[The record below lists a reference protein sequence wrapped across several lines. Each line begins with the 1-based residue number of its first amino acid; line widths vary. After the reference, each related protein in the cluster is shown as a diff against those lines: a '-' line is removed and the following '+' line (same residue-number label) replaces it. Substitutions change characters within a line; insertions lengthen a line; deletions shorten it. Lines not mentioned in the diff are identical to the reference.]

1 MRLSSMAKFSLTLL
15 SAAISYAAVASTAS
29 PPSSSED
36 FYNLSLAELGQ
47 IQISIAT
54 GNSIS
59 LDRAPAVATVIT
71 ASEIQA
77 MGARNLN
84 EILET
89 VPGLHVSLSSLS
101 RLDSVYSI
109 RGIHTGF
116 NPQVLLMMNGVPV
129 QSSLQ
134 GGRPSLLRVPTT
146 GIERIEIIRG
156 PGSAVY
162 GADAYAGVINV
173 ITKDAS
179 SIDSTRMGGGVGSFG
194 GRDVWLTTATE
205 LHNWNASLSLSY
217 QESNGDNN
225 RMVTTDIQSTLD
237 RVFGTNASL
246 APGALSTRY
255 QILDTHLALTRER
268 TQINM
273 WSWVS
278 NDAGIGAGGAQALD
292 FNGNDESNLFLIDG
306 THHFDN
312 ADGEWDNSVR
322 LSYLYYDLQ
331 TRFSLFP
338 EGAVI
343 PIGGDGNVNA
353 VDPVGI
359 VSFPDGLIG
368 QPGQESA
375 DTQIDMISIYS
386 GWESHR
392 LRIAAGSKHQTLEAR
407 EYKNFGPGVIDGSIP
422 VISGNVTDVSNTDY
436 VFLAKSSR
444 TIGYLS
450 LQDEWQITSALEL
463 TTGVR
468 YDDYSDF
475 GGTTNPR
482 IALVWSGTEQLTTKL
497 LYGSA
502 FRAPSFMEQGSKNN
516 PVLLGNPDLDPEKIN
531 TLELSFNY
539 LVTPDLQT
547 SLTLFNYEARDMIE
561 FVSESVV
568 NIKTAQNV
576 RDQDGEGFE
585 LEFNWKPKPSLHF
598 SGSYSYQDG
607 RDVATNRP
615 VADAPGQQIK
625 MNMNWEFA
633 PSWTANGQL
642 IVIADRE
649 RREGDLRPAI
659 DDYALLDFA
668 IKRENIF
675 PQLDAALVF
684 KNLADAD
691 AREPSSGEI
700 ADDYPLE
707 SRSVWLQLS
716 YQFD

>member
-1 MRLSSMAKFSLTLL
+1 MRSSHAAKFSLALL
-15 SAAISYAAVASTAS
+15 PVIISCAVQAAAEST
-29 PPSSSED
+29 SSDD

-47 IQISIAT
+47 VEISIAT
-54 GNSIS
+54 GNSTP
-59 LDRAPAVATVIT
+59 LDRAPAAATVIT
-71 ASEIQA
+71 ASEILA
-77 MGARNLN
+77 TGARNLN
-84 EILET
+84 EVLET
-89 VPGLHVSLSSLS
+89 VPGLHVGLSSLS

-116 NPQVLLMMNGVPV
+116 NPQVLLMINGVPV

-146 GIERIEIIRG
+146 SIDRIEIIRG

-162 GADAYAGVINV
+162 GADAYSGVINI

-179 SIDSTRMGGGVGSFG
+179 VIDATQVGGGTGSFG
-194 GRDVWLTTATE
+194 GKDVWLTTAAQ
-205 LHNWNASLSLSY
+205 WQDWSASLSLSY
-217 QESNGDNN
+217 QESNGDNS
-225 RMVTTDIQSTLD
+225 RVVSGDIQTSLD
-237 RVFGTNASL
+237 NFLGTSASL

-255 QILDTHLALTRER
+255 QLLDTHLTLTSEHS
-268 TQINM
+268 QINL

-292 FNGNDESNLFLIDG
+292 FNGNDESNLFLADA
-306 THHFDN
+306 THHFDD
-312 ADGEWDNSVR
+312 AGGAWDNSIR

-338 EGAVI
+338 EGAVL
-343 PIGGDGNVNA
+343 PIGSDGNVNA
-353 VDPVGI
+353 IAPAGI
-359 VSFPDGLIG
+359 VLFPDGLIG
-368 QPGQESA
+368 QPGQESV
-375 DTQIDMISIYS
+375 DTQVDMISIYS

-392 LRIAAGSKHQTLEAR
+392 LRFATGSKHQTLDAR
-407 EYKNFGPGVIDGSIP
+407 EYKNFGPGVIDGSVP
-422 VISGNVTDVSNTDY
+422 VIPGTVIDVSDSDY

-450 LQDEWQITSALEL
+450 LQDEWQITPALEL

-516 PVLLGNPDLDPEKIN
+516 PVLLGNPDLNPEQID

-539 LVTPDLQT
+539 LATPALQT
-547 SLTLFNYEARDMIE
+547 SLTLFHYEARDMIE
-561 FVSESVV
+561 FVSASVV

-576 RDQDGEGFE
+576 RDQDGDGFE
-585 LEFNWKPKPSLHF
+585 LEFNWKPASTVHF
-598 SGSYSYQDG
+598 SGSYSYQDAK
-607 RDVATNRP
+607 DIASDQP

-633 PSWTANGQL
+633 PEWSANSQL
-642 IVIADRE
+642 IYIADRE
-649 RREGDLRPAI
+649 RRLGDSRPAI
-659 DDYALLDFA
+659 DDYALMDVTL
-668 IKRENIF
+668 KRKNIL
-675 PQLDAALVF
+675 PQLDASLVI
-684 KNLADAD
+684 KNVADVD

-707 SRSVWLQLS
+707 SRSLWLQLR

>member
-1 MRLSSMAKFSLTLL
+1 MRLSYTAKFSLALL
-15 SAAISYAAVASTAS
+15 PVVIAVAARAATESAAS
-29 PPSSSED
+29 PED

-47 IQISIAT
+47 VEISIAT
-54 GNSIS
+54 GNRTP
-59 LDRAPAVATVIT
+59 LDRAPAAATVIT
-71 ASEIQA
+71 SSEIQA

-84 EILET
+84 EVLET
-89 VPGLHVSLSSLS
+89 VPGMHVSLSSLS

-116 NPQVLLMMNGVPV
+116 NPQVLLLMNGVPV

-146 GIERIEIIRG
+146 SIDRIEIIRG

-179 SIDSTRMGGGVGSFG
+179 VINATQVGGGTGSFG
-194 GRDVWLTTATE
+194 GKDLWLTTATE
-205 LHNWNASLSLSY
+205 WNNWKASLNFSY
-217 QESNGDNN
+217 QESDGDNSRVVN
-225 RMVTTDIQSTLD
+225 SDLQSGLDIFL
-237 RVFGTNASL
+237 GTHASL

-255 QILDTHLALTRER
+255 QILDTHLALTSER
-268 TQINM
+268 SQINI

-292 FNGNDESNLFLIDG
+292 FNGNDESNLFLVDA
-306 THHFDN
+306 THHFDDN
-312 ADGEWDNSVR
+312 GGPWDNSIR

-338 EGAVI
+338 EGALI
-343 PIGGDGNVNA
+343 PIGSDGNVNA
-353 VDPVGI
+353 VEPAGI
-359 VSFPDGLIG
+359 VLFPDGLIG

-375 DTQIDMISIYS
+375 DSQIDLISIYS

-392 LRIAAGSKHQTLEAR
+392 VRIATGSKHQTLEGR
-407 EYKNFGPGVIDGSIP
+407 EYKNFGPGVIDGSVA
-422 VISGNVTDVSNTDY
+422 VIDGKLTDVSDTDY

-450 LQDEWQITSALEL
+450 LQDEWQITSSLEL
-463 TTGVR
+463 TSGVR
-468 YDDYSDF
+468 YDNYSDF

-482 IALVWSGTEQLTTKL
+482 IALVWAGTEQLITKL

-516 PVLLGNPDLDPEKIN
+516 PVLLGNRNLDPEQID

-547 SLTLFNYEARDMIE
+547 SLTVFHYEARDMIE

-568 NIKTAQNV
+568 TIKTAQNA
-576 RDQDGEGFE
+576 RDQDGDGFE
-585 LEFNWKPKPSLHF
+585 LEFNWKPIPTLHL
-598 SGSYSYQDG
+598 SGNYSYQNAKDI
-607 RDVATNRP
+607 ASNQP
-615 VADAPGQQIK
+615 VADAPGRQVK
-625 MNMNWEFA
+625 MNMNWEFS
-633 PSWTANGQL
+633 PDWSVNSQL
-642 IVIADRE
+642 IFIADRE
-649 RREGDLRPAI
+649 RRRGDLRPAI
-659 DDYALLDFA
+659 DDYTLMDVV
-668 IKRENIF
+668 IKRENIL
-675 PQLDAALVF
+675 PHLDASLAF
-684 KNLADAD
+684 KNLADTD

-707 SRSVWLQLS
+707 SRSVWLQLR

>member
-1 MRLSSMAKFSLTLL
+1 MRLSYAAKFSLALFPAVITFAARAATD
-15 SAAISYAAVASTAS
+15 SASS
-29 PPSSSED
+29 PED

-47 IQISIAT
+47 VEISIAT
-54 GNSIS
+54 GNSTP
-59 LDRAPAVATVIT
+59 LDRAPAATTVIT

-77 MGARNLN
+77 LGARNLN
-84 EILET
+84 EVLET
-89 VPGLHVSLSSLS
+89 VPGLHVGLSSLS

-146 GIERIEIIRG
+146 SIDRVEIIRG

-179 SIDSTRMGGGVGSFG
+179 VIEANQAGGGAGSFG
-194 GRDVWLTTATE
+194 GRDLWLTTASE
-205 LHNWNASLSLSY
+205 WKSWGVSLSLSY

-225 RMVTTDIQSTLD
+225 RVVATDLQSSLD
-237 RVFGTNASL
+237 AFLGTRASL

-255 QILDTHLALTRER
+255 QILDSHVALTNER
-268 TQINM
+268 SQINL
-273 WSWVS
+273 WSWIS

-292 FNGNDESNLFLIDG
+292 FKGNDESNLFLIDA
-306 THHFDN
+306 THHFDD
-312 ADGEWDNSVR
+312 AGGQWDSSIR

-338 EGAVI
+338 AGALI
-343 PIGGDGNVNA
+343 PIGSDGNVNA
-353 VDPVGI
+353 IEPAGI
-359 VSFPDGLIG
+359 VSFPDGLVG

-375 DTQIDMISIYS
+375 DSQIDLISIYS

-392 LRIAAGSKHQTLEAR
+392 FRIATGSKHQTLEAR

-422 VISGNVTDVSNTDY
+422 VISGVPVDVSDTDY
-436 VFLAKSSR
+436 VFLPKSSR

-463 TTGVR
+463 TSGVR

-482 IALVWSGTEQLTTKL
+482 IALVWSATEQLTTKI

-516 PVLLGNPDLDPEKIN
+516 PVLLGNPDLDPEKID
-531 TLELSFNY
+531 TFELSFNY

-547 SLTLFNYEARDMIE
+547 SLTLFHYKARDMIE
-561 FVSESVV
+561 FVSDSVV

-585 LEFNWKPKPSLHF
+585 LEFNWKPAPTLLF
-598 SGSYSYQDG
+598 SGSYSYQDAK
-607 RDVATNRP
+607 DIASNQP
-615 VADAPGQQIK
+615 VADAPGQQTK
-625 MNMNWEFA
+625 MNMNWEFSPA
-633 PSWTANGQL
+633 WSLNSQL
-642 IVIADRE
+642 IFIADRE
-649 RREGDLRPAI
+649 RRYGDVRPAI
-659 DDYALLDFA
+659 DDYALVDVA
-668 IKRENIF
+668 IKRENLL
-675 PQLDAALVF
+675 PQLDASLVI
-684 KNLADAD
+684 KNLANVD

-707 SRSVWLQLS
+707 SRSLWLQLS
-716 YQFD
+716 YQFN